1 MVDPAEHPTGVLAV
15 LSPVAGAGQ
24 LAPRAQ
30 VPTAIRVLLGVVAL
44 LLTVEFLDLS
54 VGGAVHA
61 LHHPASLDTVGAGR
75 DSVLIA
81 NYLWV
86 LVLSLV
92 ALAASWG
99 VSGIRAG
106 GFPRGVGAAAGR
118 VFTGAAALVYVPLVC
133 CTTVQVLLT
142 LAGAVPRPSG
152 IVSSVPVGLVASL
165 SSGVSEEVFVVA
177 VPVAVFDRFVR
188 WRPVRM
194 PWLPTAVTV
203 VVLASARLSYHVYYG
218 WTALVL
224 APWAVLSVVVYL
236 RTRAVLPLMAL
247 HVVYDAVLQL
257 PGVLGL
263 LAVVVLMAVAI
274 AAAAARV
281 RRARDAGADPGTT
294 SAAGPAAGRWPAT
307 AWTPAPSPPSPWGA
321 PGRSPSP
328 SRQERWEER
337 SHPASPGPGRGPT
350 GPSPSVPPGRPGPR

>member
-1 MVDPAEHPTGVLAV
+1 VVDPAEHPTGVLAV

-30 VPTAIRVLLGVVAL
+30 VPTAVRVLLGVVAL
-44 LLTVEFLDLS
+44 VLTTEFLDLS
-54 VGGAVHA
+54 VGGAVNA
-61 LHHPASLDTVGAGR
+61 LRHPSSLDTVGAGR

-81 NYLWV
+81 NYLLV

-118 VFTGAAALVYVPLVC
+118 VFTGAAALVYVPLVL
-133 CTTVQVLLT
+133 CTTVQVLLSV
-142 LAGAVPRPSG
+142 AGAVPRSGG

-177 VPVAVFDRFVR
+177 VPVAMFDRFVR
-188 WRPVRM
+188 WRPDRV

-247 HVVYDAVLQL
+247 HVGYDAVLQL

-263 LAVVVLMAVAI
+263 LAVVVLMTAAI

-281 RRARDAGADPGTT
+281 RRARDAGADPDAI
-294 SAAGPAAGRWPAT
+294 SAAAGPAAGWWPAT
-307 AWTPAPSPPSPWGA
+307 AWTPDP
-321 PGRSPSP
+321 SPSP
-328 SRQERWEER
+328 SRSRQERSEER
-337 SHPASPGPGRGPT
+337 GRPASPAPGRGPT